1 MKTISVI
8 GLGWLGEPL
17 AKKLIK
23 KGFEVIGSTT
33 SPEKQERFEE
43 EGIPSALLSFVP
55 YPEGVDFHPLFE
67 TDLLIVNIPPRS
79 RTFPESFHP
88 KQIKYIKA
96 MATQASI
103 KKIIYVSSTSV
114 YPDANQEARESDL
127 LTSENTGNAALFNAE
142 QLLWQDKNYDLTVIR
157 FGGLLGVD
165 RIPGR
170 YFSGKEN
177 VVGDT
182 QVNYIH
188 QDDAIGIIDWII
200 EKSLWNQTFNGVC
213 PIHPTRKEIYEKN
226 AFDLGMAP
234 PISYAAEGISK
245 WKIISPK
252 MIQEAGFDFNI
263 PNPLDFWYL
272 G

>member
-1 MKTISVI
+1 MKKISVI

-17 AKKLIK
+17 AKQLIK
-23 KGFEVIGSTT
+23 KGYHVMGSTT
-33 SPEKQERFEE
+33 SPEKQERFEKQ
-43 EGIPSALLSFVP
+43 GIPSALLSFVP

-88 KQIKYIKA
+88 EQIKYIKA
-96 MATQASI
+96 MATQAGI

-114 YPDANQEARESDL
+114 YPDANQEVRESDP
-127 LTSENTGNAALFNAE
+127 LTLENTGNKALFNAE
-142 QLLWQDKNYDLTVIR
+142 QLLWQDKNYDLTIIR

-177 VVGDT
+177 VVGDS

-188 QDDAIGIIDWII
+188 RDDAVNLIDWVI
-200 EKSLWNQTFNGVC
+200 EKSLWNETFNGVC
-213 PIHPTRKEIYEKN
+213 PIHPQRREIYEKN
-226 AFDLGMAP
+226 ALDLGMP
-234 PISYAAEGISK
+234 PPSSYAAEGTSK
-245 WKIISPK
+245 WKVISPQK
-252 MIQEAGFDFNI
+252 IQDTGLAFKI
-263 PNPLDFWYL
+263 PNPLDFWYV